1 MEAVM
6 QWIDRIIALIPAVHL
21 TNVLEILIIS
31 VLIYYILIWI
41 RDTRAWTLLK
51 GILVIFAF
59 VLVAYIFQMDTILW
73 LFQNLIS
80 VAVISIFVLFQPE
93 LRRALEQ
100 LGRKNILSS
109 VFNF

>member
-51 GILVIFAF
+51 GILVFF
-59 VLVAYIFQMDTILW
+59 
-73 LFQNLIS
+73 
-80 VAVISIFVLFQPE
+80 
-93 LRRALEQ
+93 RAKGVSL
-100 LGRKNILSS
+100 
-109 VFNF
+109 